1 MFDSEGDKKIQAGLK
16 AQAKYTTFEILDLLV
31 QSDHPPVS
39 EDNLK
44 KLADRIYTCLY
55 SFQYANQS
63 PQAEG
68 FLKRHL
74 DDMRYTEWEPE
85 LIGMAG
91 E

>member
-1 MFDSEGDKKIQAGLK
+1 MFDSEVDKKIQAGLK

-39 EDNLK
+39 EGNLK

-55 SFQYANQS
+55 SFHYFDQS
-63 PQAEG
+63 PQAEE

-74 DDMRYTEWEPE
+74 DDLRYSEWEPE
-85 LIGMAG
+85 LVGMTG
-91 E
+91 G